1 MVTSSAVGR
10 LVCDQELRAA
20 GQRHGDHD
28 ALPHT
33 AGQLVRILLGDD
45 LGVRDLD
52 VRQQLDRFRGG
63 LLLGHALV
71 DHQRLGDLTAD
82 GKDRV
87 QARHRL
93 LEDHGDLVAADLVH
107 FVHGQLGQILTV
119 EEDLAGVDIAVAVE
133 QTEDAHG
140 RDALAGAGFADDA
153 EDLTGIERIAH
164 AVDGLDGAALGR
176 EESLQIFQFK

>member
-1 MVTSSAVGR
+1 M
-10 LVCDQELRAA
+10 
-20 GQRHGDHD
+20 
-28 ALPHT
+28 
-33 AGQLVRILLGDD
+33 RILLGDD

-52 VRQQLDRFRGG
+52 VGEQLDRFRGG

-71 DHQRLGDLTAD
+71 DHQRLRDLTAD

-87 QARHRL
+87 QARHRF
-93 LEDHGDLVAADLVH
+93 LEDHRDLVAADLVH
-107 FVHGQLGQILTV
+107 LVHGQLRQVHAV

-153 EDLTGIERIAH
+153 EDLTGVERIAH

-176 EESLQIFQFK
+176 EESLQVFQFK